1 MREFLN
7 MGGYGAYVWS
17 AYGIALLVLL
27 YNLLAP
33 AISGRRQRRRLRKR
47 LHIGVPEL

>member
-1 MREFLN
+1 
-7 MGGYGAYVWS
+7 MGGYGRYVWS

-33 AISGRRQRRRLRKR
+33 IFHGRQLKQRLRER
-47 LHIGVPEL
+47 LQKGVPEL

>member
-1 MREFLN
+1 

-33 AISGRRQRRRLRKR
+33 AIVSRRQKRRLRKR
-47 LHIGVPEL
+47 LHIGVPDL